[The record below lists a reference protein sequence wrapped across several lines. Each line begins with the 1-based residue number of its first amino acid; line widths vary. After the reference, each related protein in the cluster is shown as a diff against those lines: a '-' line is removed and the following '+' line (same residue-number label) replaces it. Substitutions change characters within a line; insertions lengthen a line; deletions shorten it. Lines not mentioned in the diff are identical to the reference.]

1 MAIYRN
7 TLVYTMLNKPH
18 NEGIKAMMKK
28 TALLASALTLA
39 LVGANVHAQ
48 GPYAGVSAGISDYDL
63 SGDLDLETAT
73 SFRATGGYKIS
84 ENFALEASYIDFGDA
99 EVKDFSTVEVNVTG
113 LTFHAVGIAPIN
125 DRFSLFAKGGVM
137 NWDAEITAP
146 GIKEDTDGFDI
157 TAGVGAEFAVA
168 SNFSLIGELEH
179 YKIDSESINSASIG
193 IRARF

>member
-1 MAIYRN
+1 
-7 TLVYTMLNKPH
+7 MLSIPR

-39 LVGANVHAQ
+39 LVGANAHAE
-48 GPYAGVSAGISDYDL
+48 GPYAGVSVGISDYDPL
-63 SGDLDLETAT
+63 GDLDLDNAT

-99 EVKDFSTVEVNVTG
+99 EEKHFSTVEVNVTG
-113 LTFHAVGIAPIN
+113 LAFHAVGIAPIN
-125 DRFSLFAKGGVM
+125 DRFSLFVKGGVM
-137 NWDAEITAP
+137 SWDAEVTAP
-146 GIKEDTDGFDI
+146 GIREDTDGFDI
-157 TAGVGAEFAVA
+157 AAGVGAEFAVA

-179 YKIDSESINSASIG
+179 YKTGSESINSASIG